1 MWGNIPMWDN
11 IPVNVGIIG
20 NGVQS
25 KRIQKILK
33 KKDISFFIYKPSKK
47 KNYFNKEEF
56 EYLKKKKIIFI
67 LSPNKSHFDYI
78 KTLSKNRYIFCE
90 KPPVNN
96 LDDLKKLK
104 KISYK
109 KIYFNFNNRFSK
121 ISKILHLK
129 NEKYNLGK
137 LIYANIII
145 THGLALKKN
154 DYKKSWRSNQLF
166 CPKGVFEVVS
176 IHWIDLINYHFNID
190 KVSQPSLI
198 NHSKIGNSFDTSHI
212 RLKLKENGIVNIFTS
227 YNGPLS
233 KKNIFIFDNGI
244 IEMNEKS
251 IVIKGPSL
259 NLDKNK
265 FFKEPKIIEKFNVN
279 EIKDYQHSLERS
291 CEYFLETIAKKK
303 IFKKLF
309 FDCSL
314 RSNSLII

>member
-1 MWGNIPMWDN
+1 MWGNISVWDN
-11 IPVNVGIIG
+11 ITVNVGIIG

-33 KKDISFFIYKPSKK
+33 KKNISFFIYKPSKK

-96 LDDLKKLK
+96 FNDLKQLK

-121 ISKILHLK
+121 ISEILHLK
-129 NEKYNLGK
+129 DEKYNLGK
-137 LIYANIII
+137 LIYSNIII
-145 THGLALKKN
+145 THGLALKKK
-154 DYKKSWRSNQLF
+154 DYKKSWRSNQIS

-176 IHWIDLINYHFNID
+176 IHWIDLINYHFNIA
-190 KVSQPSLI
+190 KIRQPTLI

-212 RLKLKENGIVNIFTS
+212 ELKLKENGIVNIFTS
-227 YNGPLS
+227 YNAPLL
-233 KKNIFIFDNGI
+233 KKNIFIFENGI
-244 IEMNEKS
+244 IEMNESS

-259 NLDKNK
+259 NLDKNN
-265 FFKEPKIIEKFNVN
+265 FFKEPKIIKKFDVN
-279 EIKDYQHSLERS
+279 EMKDYQLSLEKS
-291 CEYFLETIAKKK
+291 CEYFLEIIAKKK
-303 IFKKLF
+303 FFKKLI
-309 FDCSL
+309 FDSSL